1 MTLGQTGT
9 VRQSAPSLGERR
21 ETRKREGGREEG
33 GSEGGSDLW
42 TRYPNTAVTALPGH
56 LDWALPAV
64 RVQYAKMRKSKMLSE
79 TRKEFLPQTGTMPD
93 ATPILLIL
101 AAAHCAAGF
110 SLGGFAAGGRAPA
123 RATAALASVLPRRR
137 ARRSPAGSLRA
148 QEEAAGAKRAH
159 LARRDAIGAAVLWGG
174 SLCVSGAQADDGAPA
189 ASKLYNLPTSYGCK
203 VPAGPS
209 PPRD

>member
-79 TRKEFLPQTGTMPD
+79 TRKEVFATNWNHAGRHAYPAHPGRGALRGGVQPRGFRGRRTGAGASHCRARERLAPPPRQALPSRL
-93 ATPILLIL
+93 AT
-101 AAAHCAAGF
+101 CEGGGRRREAGAPCETRRDRRRGA
-110 SLGGFAAGGRAPA
+110 LGGFAMCVWSAGR
-123 RATAALASVLPRRR
+123 RRR
-137 ARRSPAGSLRA
+137 AGSQQAL
-148 QEEAAGAKRAH
+148 QPAH
-159 LARRDAIGAAVLWGG
+159 LLRLQGASRTLP
-174 SLCVSGAQADDGAPA
+174 AP
-189 ASKLYNLPTSYGCK
+189 
-203 VPAGPS
+203 
-209 PPRD
+209 